1 LRQLR
6 RLYSTGLTPLDRHQT
21 LGERVYH
28 EILRR
33 VVDGRLPIGSR
44 LDENELAAT
53 LNVSRTPVRE
63 AITKLIGNGL
73 LVYQP
78 YRGNSIR
85 SFTAKEAY
93 DLYEV
98 RKLLEMQAVRLATA
112 HTTPQSITGLRQAI
126 AAVDASLREGDLV
139 AYSLADQHFH
149 SELARRS
156 RNKTLI
162 ETLEHLQGQIQLI
175 RVIAN
180 RDPSVLELTA
190 MERPTIVD
198 AMAEGDA
205 DLAARLME
213 EHITLVQERVTRV
226 LQELENVSAAAPES

>member
-1 LRQLR
+1 
-6 RLYSTGLTPLDRHQT
+6 LDRHQT

-33 VVDGRLPIGSR
+33 VVDGRLPIGSK

-85 SFTAKEAY
+85 SFTAKEAF

-98 RKLLEMQAVRLATA
+98 RKLLEMHAVRLATTLA
-112 HTTPQSITGLRQAI
+112 TPQSIAGLRQAI
-126 AAVDASLREGDLV
+126 AAVDTALQEGDLV

-149 SELARRS
+149 NELAQRS

-180 RDPSVLELTA
+180 RDPSVLEITA
-190 MERPTIVD
+190 MERPTIID
-198 AMAEGDA
+198 AMAEGNA
-205 DLAARLME
+205 ELAAQLME
-213 EHITLVQERVTRV
+213 EHISLVQERVTRV
-226 LQELENVSAAAPES
+226 LQELETASTATPAS